1 MNTHSVRIMVL
12 LVGLALC
19 LGGCGYTFQG
29 GGTVLPPDVRRVSI
43 PLVENNSP
51 EAGLSA
57 VVTEALRDQFE
68 RYGVLTVVEDGSE
81 ADAIL
86 RTRIVKVIRE
96 SRTSTS
102 ETDTAL
108 QFDTVL
114 TLAAELQR
122 VTGPVLWRDNNI
134 QVSRAFG
141 STSGVVVTSS
151 ADFAAGSIG
160 GSDLGSLESR
170 EVARGQEQ
178 DALRAL
184 AEQAARQIYD
194 EAVAPDF

>member
-1 MNTHSVRIMVL
+1 MNIRFGLSFLLLSV
-12 LVGLALC
+12 LC
-19 LGGCGYTFQG
+19 LFGCGYSFQG
-29 GGTVLPPDVRRVSI
+29 GGTVLPPDVRRVAI
-43 PLVENNSP
+43 PLVVNNSP
-51 EAGLSA
+51 EAGLST

-68 RYGVLTVVEDGSE
+68 RYGVLTIVEDDAD

-86 RTRIVKVIRE
+86 RARIVKVTRE

-102 ETDTAL
+102 DTDTAL

-122 VTGPVLWRDNNI
+122 MNGPILWRDNNI

-141 STSGVVVTSS
+141 TTSGVIVTSS
-151 ADFAAGSIG
+151 ADFASGSLG
-160 GSDLGSLESR
+160 ASDLGSLENR

-178 DALRAL
+178 EALRAL